1 MDSQLSELIVAVVL
15 LTCSL
20 LIVANSCR
28 ILNSVG
34 GSGDLSLKEPCQ
46 LELSESQ
53 ATSPSS
59 PVYQS
64 RVDSPVW
71 NVDDLSEAFRSTTTD
86 SHSESGVAISDNHTN
101 DCEMTESLAAR
112 VVNIW
117 RTNSYMLDDGV
128 TLDSAGV
135 GLTASRLNHS
145 CVPNVYTAYNSI
157 SGHITVQAIKPI
169 AAGDELCTAYING
182 AGKSRS
188 ERRAEL
194 SMWGFTCTCIACA
207 DGRDE
212 SRRRDIK
219 TLMAKV
225 QGVKTQILQGSTD
238 LSVAQIEQTVGD
250 LLDQAT
256 LMSDEGLLGPDLAD
270 V

>member
-1 MDSQLSELIVAVVL
+1 VQSIASGSNIRNR
-15 LTCSL
+15 CS
-20 LIVANSCR
+20 IP
-28 ILNSVG
+28 NSVS
-34 GSGDLSLKEPCQ
+34 GSSDRSFKKPYK
-46 LELSESQ
+46 LELSGLEATPSNSPEPES
-53 ATSPSS
+53 
-59 PVYQS
+59 
-64 RVDSPVW
+64 RIDSPVR
-71 NVDDLSEAFRSTTTD
+71 NLDGLTKALQATTTD
-86 SHSESGVAISDNHTN
+86 SNVQGGVNASDNN
-101 DCEMTESLAAR
+101 ADDCEMTESLAAQ

-117 RTNSYMLDDGV
+117 RTNSYMLDDGI

-145 CVPNVYTAYNSI
+145 CIPNVYTAYNSRTGYI
-157 SGHITVQAIKPI
+157 IVQAVKPI
-169 AAGDELCTAYING
+169 AVGDELCTAYING

-219 TLMAKV
+219 TLMNKV
-225 QGVKTQILQGSTD
+225 EGVKMQIQQGSAD

-250 LLDQAT
+250 LLDLAT

>member
-1 MDSQLSELIVAVVL
+1 VQFSASGSDIH
-15 LTCSL
+15 
-20 LIVANSCR
+20 NSCKDP
-28 ILNSVG
+28 NSV
-34 GSGDLSLKEPCQ
+34 SDSVDLSLKSSCK
-46 LELSESQ
+46 LELSESE
-53 ATSPSS
+53 ATTSNS
-59 PVYQS
+59 PVHQS
-64 RVDSPVW
+64 RVGSPVW
-71 NVDDLSEAFRSTTTD
+71 NIDDLKEAFQSITTD
-86 SHSESGVAISDNHTN
+86 SDSESGVDAPDISTD
-101 DCEMTESLAAR
+101 DCEMTESLAAH

-128 TLDSAGV
+128 ALDSAGI

-145 CVPNVYTAYNSI
+145 CIPNVYTAYNSAP
-157 SGHITVQAIKPI
+157 GCITVQAIKPI
-169 AAGDELCTAYING
+169 TAGDELCTAYISG
-182 AGKSRS
+182 AGKLRS

-219 TLMAKV
+219 TLINKV
-225 QGVKTQILQGSTD
+225 EGVKRQLIQGSAD

>member
-1 MDSQLSELIVAVVL
+1 VQSLDSGSDIY
-15 LTCSL
+15 
-20 LIVANSCR
+20 NSCT
-28 ILNSVG
+28 IPNSVG
-34 GSGDLSLKEPCQ
+34 GSDDLSLKELCQ
-46 LELSESQ
+46 LELSESEV
-53 ATSPSS
+53 ATPNQ
-59 PVYQS
+59 PVHQP

-86 SHSESGVAISDNHTN
+86 SHLESGVDLSDNDTD

-128 TLDSAGV
+128 TLDYAGV

-145 CVPNVYTAYNSI
+145 CIPNVYTAYNSI
-157 SGHITVQAIKPI
+157 SGYITVQAIKPI
-169 AAGDELCTAYING
+169 AAGDELCNAYING

-194 SMWGFTCTCIACA
+194 SMWGFACTCIACA

-219 TLMAKV
+219 TLMTKV
-225 QGVKTQILQGSTD
+225 QGVKTQILQGSVD